1 MLHKGQWFLR
11 DKWIYN
17 IIIIINILVF
27 NIKNTL
33 VFIIIVNI
41 LRIVDYKVFSFFFK

>member
-1 MLHKGQWFLR
+1 MLYKGQWFLR

-17 IIIIINILVF
+17 III
-27 NIKNTL
+27 

-41 LRIVDYKVFSFFFK
+41 LRIVDYKVFSSFSK